1 MGYSCKET
9 SCLRVVSFFQDTRS
23 VAFIKGPIVER
34 SKIVSLLIVF
44 QGQGEECLG
53 CNRRCGWDLVRE
65 QGGFKD
71 DDSRIV
77 DFEQVGWS

>member
-1 MGYSCKET
+1 M
-9 SCLRVVSFFQDTRS
+9 
-23 VAFIKGPIVER
+23 
-34 SKIVSLLIVF
+34 
-44 QGQGEECLG
+44 LG